1 VYGALVAAP
10 DSIRT
15 GLNSVLAAFAPRTSP
30 PSVATVL
37 RSVLWPLAILFI
49 IHRSYVLATNGYIT
63 DDYGPVY
70 RAVVNFKMG
79 WDIYNE
85 HFNHVDPHYLYPP
98 GGTLLMAP
106 FGYLPV
112 DASRYWFI
120 TFNTIAIVL
129 AAYFLVRLFGYGFKS
144 VALPALLAAMFVS
157 ESVINT
163 LVFGNINGCI
173 LLLEVL
179 FFRWLLDGNRN
190 HEWWAGVAIGLSLV
204 VKPLLGP
211 LLLLPLLN
219 RQWRAVVAAIVV
231 PVVFNAA
238 AWPLVSD
245 PMNFV
250 TRTLRYIFTTRDYFN
265 SSIAGNGSY
274 YGLPIWLILLLRFAF
289 AVLAV
294 LSLWLL
300 YKHYRTRDPLF
311 WMATSSG
318 VLLIASFL
326 VLSLG
331 QGYYSMMLFPFLMT
345 VVLPNSVIRNW
356 PAWLAIYG
364 FMSADKWLL
373 GHWPTT
379 GRFLEY
385 AKFTYGWSLMLIVV
399 FAVLY
404 FRYLDAKSD
413 GRLADGIDPPWMAEK
428 KDEHAPA

>member
-1 VYGALVAAP
+1 M
-10 DSIRT
+10 
-15 GLNSVLAAFAPRTSP
+15 
-30 PSVATVL
+30 
-37 RSVLWPLAILFI
+37 FI

-70 RAVVNFKMG
+70 RAVINFKMG

-120 TFNTIAIVL
+120 TINTVAIVI
-129 AAYFLVRLFGYGFKS
+129 AAYLLVRLFNYDWRS
-144 VALPALLAAMFVS
+144 VALPALLAAMFCT

-179 FFRWLLDGNRN
+179 FFRWLLDGKVK
-190 HEWWAGVAIGLSLV
+190 HQWWAGVAIGLSLV

-219 RQWRAVVAAIVV
+219 RQWRAIVTAIAV

-238 AWPLVSD
+238 AWPLISD

-250 TRTLRYIFTTRDYFN
+250 TRTARYIFTTRDYFN
-265 SSIAGNGSY
+265 SSIAGNGIY
-274 YGLPIWLILLLRFAF
+274 YGLPIWLILLLRILFLG
-289 AVLAV
+289 LAV
-294 LSLWLL
+294 ASLWLL
-300 YKHYRTRDPLF
+300 YRHYRERDPLF

-331 QGYYSMMLFPFLMT
+331 QGNYSMMLFPFLMT
-345 VVLPNSVIRNW
+345 VVLRNSVIRNW

-364 FMSADKWLL
+364 FMSADRWLL

-385 AKFTYGWSLMLIVV
+385 SKFTYGWSLMLVVV
-399 FAVLY
+399 FCVLY
-404 FRYLDAKSD
+404 FRYLDAKAE
-413 GRLADGIDPPWMAEK
+413 GRLEDGIDQPWMKPAPQPAEPV
-428 KDEHAPA
+428 ASG